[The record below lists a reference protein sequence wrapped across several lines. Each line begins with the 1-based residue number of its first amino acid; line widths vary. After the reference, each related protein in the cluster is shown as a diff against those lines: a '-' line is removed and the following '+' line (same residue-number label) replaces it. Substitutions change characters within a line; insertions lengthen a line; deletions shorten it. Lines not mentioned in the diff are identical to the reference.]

1 MASLN
6 IFGGNITFQSVTMAQ
21 GGSSEN
27 LLINPRG
34 VINQADEPDGL
45 LSAGQYFCDGWKA
58 GAGGAEVYRDPDGFR
73 LVSGSIVQQV
83 ENTVPLGTVIRANID
98 VISGAPAMTL
108 GGDSGA
114 HTTASA
120 EHVPLEISGTNCKF
134 TCAVV
139 AVGAELPIYAE
150 RAYSD
155 ELLRCQRFYY
165 AESAADSAIS
175 IVAVTQNFGGA
186 YYGAVEFPAEM
197 ASIPAIQVT
206 ASSNNAVTPY
216 ALRKRILVRREGSA
230 TSIQSFTADARL

>member
-73 LVSGSIVQQV
+73 LVSGSVVQQV

-120 EHVPLEISGTNCKF
+120 EHIPLEISGTNCKF
-134 TCAVV
+134 TRAVV

-155 ELLRCQRFYY
+155 ELARCQRQLCVLDGRYLDGYTNAGQNSYLNVSLPVTMRAIPAVTGNYY
-165 AESAADSAIS
+165 AGTS
-175 IVAVTQNFGGA
+175 VNVTSKNGVLF
-186 YYGAVEFPAEM
+186 V
-197 ASIPAIQVT
+197 ST
-206 ASSNNAVTPY
+206 SNHAGIHS
-216 ALRKRILVRREGSA
+216 L
-230 TSIQSFTADARL
+230 TADARL